1 MKILQLTPFYDPH
14 LGGVETHVKF
24 LNKELIKSGHEVSVL
39 TQRHD
44 ANLPLQQI
52 KDGVEIVRID
62 TETKHYSKLNY
73 KLTVWQQI
81 AKHSR
86 LLLQADVIHVHDVYW
101 WLLPVLPLFWSKTY
115 LTFHGWEGKFPVPWK
130 NKLARWLWS
139 KLALKTIHIGDYIKE
154 FYWDEPDMVIYGGV
168 AVKKKV
174 VPKKINKVK
183 KVNRE
188 AREAALGHGEAREG
202 ALGYKKFQ
210 IVFVGRLELENDIEK
225 YLSLAKKLKS
235 ILDIE
240 IIWVGDGSYK
250 EECQQSGV
258 VTGMVNDLT
267 SYIAKADLIWSASYL
282 SILEAQALGK
292 IVCSFYS
299 HYLKELYIKF
309 YPGST
314 YMLVEYKVEQMK
326 KQIVNLIDNPQVF
339 NRYSQ
344 QAQQWS
350 SQQTW
355 KKVADKYQQ
364 LWSPK

>member
-1 MKILQLTPFYDPH
+1 MTDKDQAQ
-14 LGGVETHVKF
+14 
-24 LNKELIKSGHEVSVL
+24 LNK
-39 TQRHD
+39 
-44 ANLPLQQI
+44 
-52 KDGVEIVRID
+52 
-62 TETKHYSKLNY
+62 
-73 KLTVWQQI
+73 
-81 AKHSR
+81 
-86 LLLQADVIHVHDVYW
+86 
-101 WLLPVLPLFWSKTY
+101 
-115 LTFHGWEGKFPVPWK
+115 
-130 NKLARWLWS
+130 
-139 KLALKTIHIGDYIKE
+139 
-154 FYWDEPDMVIYGGV
+154 
-168 AVKKKV
+168 
-174 VPKKINKVK
+174 
-183 KVNRE
+183 VN
-188 AREAALGHGEAREG
+188 GEAREG